1 MGTTNEQPPISFS
14 STTKNG
20 TITVMTLYIEDA
32 LYAIPIDNV
41 VSLSKETDHIQELPI
56 KAPGLIGVSHYQ
68 NKVVPVIDI
77 AQRIGIK
84 SGTKGKNELIETLS
98 AREQDHIDWLDALE
112 NSILTGEKFDKAR
125 DPHQCAFGKWLDSYK
140 PRNESLLE
148 IKSQFA
154 EPHEQIHSL
163 ADKLLDMCSQGD
175 VGKEAAL
182 KELKHER
189 LTTSKRLRS
198 LFSYSREQVSEMMR
212 SILLYVTRDG
222 ITPAYAML
230 IDEVHDALD
239 YNLKD
244 CYSPSQAGFESLLT
258 NDRFIK
264 AVLSDKNQPKA
275 ILLDTDEILEQDQLS
290 AVKKSESEVAA

>member
-1 MGTTNEQPPISFS
+1 MGTTSDQPPVSLS
-14 STTKNG
+14 SNAKNG

-32 LYAIPIDNV
+32 LYAIPIENV

-84 SGTKGKNELIETLS
+84 SGTKGKNELIEKLS
-98 AREQDHIDWLDALE
+98 AREQEHIDWLDALE
-112 NSILTGEKFDKAR
+112 RSISTGEKFDQIR
-125 DPHQCAFGKWLDSYK
+125 DHKLCDFGKWLNK
-140 PRNESLLE
+140 FEPRNESLQE
-148 IKSQFA
+148 IMSQFQ
-154 EPHEQIHSL
+154 EPHEHLHSL
-163 ADKLLDMCSQGD
+163 ADKLLSTSATSER
-175 VGKEAAL
+175 GKEAAFE
-182 KELKHER
+182 ELKFER
-189 LTTSKRLRS
+189 ITTLKRLSS

-239 YNLKD
+239 YNVKD
-244 CYSPSQAGFESLLT
+244 CYSPSQAGFESLLST
-258 NDRFIK
+258 DRYIK

-275 ILLDTDEILEQDQLS
+275 ILLDTDEILEQDQIS
-290 AVKKSESEVAA
+290 AIKKSDSEVAA